1 MSAMKSVV
9 LFALL
14 LAATFAAA
22 QESNPELKKLVEE
35 DQAARTTKPNSDWM
49 AVLKDDAKRR
59 VLVRK
64 MIDSGKLHTAED
76 YYGAA
81 AVFQHG
87 SEPDDFLL
95 AHSMAMIAT
104 AKGEK
109 KGLWLAAVTL
119 DRYLQSKK
127 QPQIYGTQF
136 TFTDNS
142 PVTQQPYNK
151 SLITDELRK
160 ELGVSTLAVQDAQL
174 KQLQSSRPAPSKK

>member
-1 MSAMKSVV
+1 
-9 LFALL
+9 
-14 LAATFAAA
+14 
-22 QESNPELKKLVEE
+22 
-35 DQAARTTKPNSDWM
+35 
-49 AVLKDDAKRR
+49 
-59 VLVRK
+59 
-64 MIDSGKLHTAED
+64 
-76 YYGAA
+76 
-81 AVFQHG
+81 
-87 SEPDDFLL
+87 
-95 AHSMAMIAT
+95 MIAT